1 MSGKID
7 GVVLPVFY
15 QTLDS
20 DAIPVNHLGSG
31 SAVARTTI
39 CHKSEPGQDKNS
51 SKTFFHHHHTP
62 AQ

>member
-31 SAVARTTI
+31 SSVARAPVYGENER
-39 CHKSEPGQDKNS
+39 SQDKNS
-51 SKTFFHHHHTP
+51 SEMFFHLHHTP
-62 AQ
+62 A